1 MISRFWSKKKE
12 GVQMETKTG
21 GKKNLADKAWEFLKK
36 IWGFVREHGFLG
48 TLVISL
54 FILCKSILFGIRKKD
69 KTENGILPKW
79 KNQWENAEGFDK
91 EEDLFYGLF
100 VKTYENVDKQTDKN
114 RILNFQWKKFFL
126 IIFLLNPL
134 LKIVLTFLSILFGI
148 LEKYYPLFSKAFVIV
163 SELNGW
169 TVSLVEYAAFT
180 FIWFLFAAVIAKWLD
195 IKKYQETWVRHSDHK
210 QKLESEM
217 LKFIYKLDIY
227 ETGPVR
233 EKFMKEIIKIWD
245 ENQKVF
251 SNNMNNKEKPLNDII
266 GSLKD
271 LKESMK

>member
-1 MISRFWSKKKE
+1 MDF
-12 GVQMETKTG
+12 
-21 GKKNLADKAWEFLKK
+21 FLK
-36 IWGFVREHGFLG
+36 HGILG
-48 TLVISL
+48 ILV
-54 FILCKSILFGIRKKD
+54 FILSKICKIILIILIGIRN
-69 KTENGILPKW
+69 KTENDILSKW
-79 KNQWENAEGFDK
+79 KSQWENVEGFDK
-91 EEDLFYGLF
+91 EKDLFYGQF
-100 VKTYENVDKQTDKN
+100 VKTYEYVCEKMNKN
-114 RILNFQWKKFFL
+114 RILNFRWKKFFL

-148 LEKYYPLFSKAFVIV
+148 LEKYYPLFSKAYGIV
-163 SELNGW
+163 SELNGG
-169 TVSLVEYAAFT
+169 TVSLVEYVAFT